1 MTPWLQHLGL
11 YGGGMSITALG
22 FWLLYILGVG
32 AAVLAPLAGVLL
44 YILSYHMN
52 PEYQW
57 WGQSVRAAGLRTS
70 MIIVIAIVIGLVI
83 RRPRF
88 RGIGRQFSAPIVFAM
103 GLVLLALASL
113 TWGYGV
119 SARGAYQAEKFAKVM
134 IFVLILI
141 RCVRHPNHYH
151 AAIGAW
157 IGGVL
162 FVSYQAWGNVGIH
175 ENGRLSLG
183 IGGPDFSESGDLA
196 AHMVASLPLIGAMF
210 FMARRWWSRGILLVS
225 GALAVNTI
233 ILTRTRNALVALAAM
248 CVFSVFSLPR
258 GQRLKGWLAMA
269 VGVVLAIQLTD
280 AGWWDRMATIAEHQD
295 ASATARIKYWHA
307 AIAMCADHPFGI
319 GLGNFQEVV
328 KEYVPGLTI
337 HRSAHNTY
345 MECLAELGHL
355 GLALLVMTLVATL
368 SRLSHVRRESLT
380 LDAEV
385 PVRVGLWE
393 SRFHLG
399 WHTMALRTALVGYLA
414 SAAFTTRLCG
424 EDFWIL
430 IGLAACLDN
439 VTAYMRHQADEPA
452 PVPTLT
458 NEGLLPDVAVS
469 PLARAA
475 K

>member
-1 MTPWLQHLGL
+1 
-11 YGGGMSITALG
+11 MSITALG

-32 AAVLAPLAGVLL
+32 AAVLAPLAGVLV
-44 YILSYHMN
+44 YILTYHMN

-70 MIIVIAIVIGLVI
+70 MMIVVAIVMGLII

-88 RGIGRQFSAPIVFAM
+88 AGIGRQFSAPIVFAV

-113 TWGYGV
+113 TWGYGI
-119 SARGAYQAEKFAKVM
+119 SERGAYQAEKFTKVM

-141 RCVRHPNHYH
+141 RCVRHPNHYQ
-151 AAIGAW
+151 AVIGAW

-162 FVSYQAWGNVGIH
+162 FVGYQAWGNVGVH
-175 ENGRLSLG
+175 ESGRLSLG

-248 CVFSVFSLPR
+248 CVVAVFSLPR
-258 GQRLKGWLAMA
+258 GQRLKGWLAIA
-269 VGVVLAIQLTD
+269 VGGVLAVQLTD
-280 AGWWDRMATIAEHQD
+280 PGWWDRMATIVEHDD
-295 ASATARIKYWHA
+295 ASATARITYWHA
-307 AIAMCADHPFGI
+307 AMAMSVDHPFGI
-319 GLGNFQEVV
+319 GLGNFQQVV
-328 KEYVPGLTI
+328 KTYVPGLTI
-337 HRSAHNTY
+337 YRSAHNTY
-345 MECLAELGHL
+345 VECLAELGYL
-355 GLALLVMTLVATL
+355 GLALLVMVLVATL
-368 SRLSHVRRESLT
+368 ARLSHVRRESLA
-380 LDAEV
+380 LEPDLSI
-385 PVRVGLWE
+385 RVGLWE
-393 SRFHLG
+393 SNFHLG

-430 IGLAACLDN
+430 IGLAACLVN
-439 VTAYMRHQADEPA
+439 VAAYMRHQAGQPS
-452 PVPTLT
+452 PVRTVT
-458 NEGLLPDVAVS
+458 SEGILPDGAV
-469 PLARAA
+469 RAT
-475 K
+475 